1 MSGHVGVVLD
11 GVAVTVPAGIT
22 VAAALLNDGARRFR
36 SDLEGAARAPLCGMG
51 SCMECRVVI
60 DGRAEQ
66 RACLVLVVEG
76 MRVETTR

>member
-1 MSGHVGVVLD
+1 MSGHVAVLLD

-22 VAAALLNDGARRFR
+22 VAAALLNNGARSFR
-36 SDLEGAARAPLCGMG
+36 TDLHGAARAPLCGMG

-60 DGRAEQ
+60 DGKAEQ